1 MVPTFLK
8 LGINMLKY
16 GIFACSMWSLWF
28 SCCGGSGIPALS
40 PLDVWSGC
48 HMLWCYMKQMFS
60 HEGSKSIHLLR
71 NTCVGTLEPVKMGMY
86 ALYALLSKKP
96 KSHMKFPQP
105 RKHMLF
111 KHVHLWEYCGMWE
124 LFPIESHEIFYVTTW
139 LGVMYD

>member
-1 MVPTFLK
+1 
-8 LGINMLKY
+8 
-16 GIFACSMWSLWF
+16 
-28 SCCGGSGIPALS
+28 
-40 PLDVWSGC
+40 
-48 HMLWCYMKQMFS
+48 MLWCYMKQMFS